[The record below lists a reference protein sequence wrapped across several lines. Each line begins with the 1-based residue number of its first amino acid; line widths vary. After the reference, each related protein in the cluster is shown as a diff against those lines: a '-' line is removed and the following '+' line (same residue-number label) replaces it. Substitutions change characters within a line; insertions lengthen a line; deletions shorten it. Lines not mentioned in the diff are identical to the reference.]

1 MIEEKLYLIQEE
13 LDDKLLNTDTKLL
26 DISKYTLLLNQILDS
41 INLIFDNQTHFSFK
55 NTANK
60 FNSDYIIIKSND
72 FNNSLNGYLLI
83 YLIISNDKIVKIEP
97 TILTNLAILKHM
109 EVC

>member
-1 MIEEKLYLIQEE
+1 MIEENLYLIQEE
-13 LDDKLLNTDTKLL
+13 LSDKLLKTDTKLL

-55 NTANK
+55 NITNK
-60 FNSDYIIIKSND
+60 FSSDYIIIKSND

-83 YLIISNDKIVKIEP
+83 YLIISNDNIVKIEP
-97 TILTNLAILKHM
+97 AILTNITIIKNV